1 MSRVIIIGDVHG
13 CLAELLELVEKTG
26 FNPKE
31 DRLILAGDLVDRG
44 PQSVD
49 VVKWARENAE
59 IVRGNHDDRYV
70 KLHQKMQWHKD
81 HPKDLK
87 PQWLK
92 NYPDRIVIY
101 KGLSEDDHQ
110 WLAEAPVRIWLPEHK
125 TVVVHAGFKPG
136 VPLEEQDDNSMM
148 HVRFLYQVASGYV
161 PARLSKDNDYS
172 QPLESVFWADLYDGD
187 WNVVY
192 GHHVWDYDNIQVH
205 ENNKGIKCY
214 GIDTGCCF
222 GGSLSA
228 LILSENCAS
237 QIIQVKAKKRYSGNG

>member
-1 MSRVIIIGDVHG
+1 MSKVIIIGDVHG
-13 CLAELLELVEKTG
+13 CLPELLELVEKTG
-26 FNPKE
+26 WDPKE

-44 PQSVD
+44 PQSAD

-70 KLHQKMQWHKD
+70 QLHQKMKWHAKN
-81 HPKDLK
+81 PKNLK
-87 PQWLK
+87 PQWLN

-101 KGLSEDDHQ
+101 KGLSEEDHQ
-110 WLAEAPVRIWLPEHK
+110 WLANSPVRIWLPQYK

-136 VPLEEQDDNSMM
+136 VPLEDQDDNTMM

-161 PARLSKDNDYS
+161 PARLSRDNDYR

-192 GHHVWDYDNIQVH
+192 GHHVWDLDTIKIH
-205 ENNKGIKCY
+205 ENYKGAKCY

-222 GGSLSA
+222 GGKLTA
-228 LILSENCAS
+228 FVLTPGREPD
-237 QIIQVKAKKRYSGNG
+237 IIQVPSRKKRS